1 MGVSESWTFE
11 VLRLHAKTLGVRER
25 GSVEVVDS
33 AGMWWQSR
41 DPRANWLKVR
51 LQVANLEPH

>member
-11 VLRLHAKTLGVRER
+11 LLRLHAKTLGVRER

-33 AGMWWQSR
+33 AGLWW
-41 DPRANWLKVR
+41 
-51 LQVANLEPH
+51 